1 MALERC
7 APLRFYQCEHN
18 GVLRALLLLESCMCA
33 GEGELN
39 VSLCTNQV
47 TIPLNIILSFLP
59 FSVIV
64 RSAL

>member
-7 APLRFYQCEHN
+7 ASLRSYQCEYN

-39 VSLCTNQV
+39 LSLCTNQV
-47 TIPLNIILSFLP
+47 TIPLNITLSFLP